1 MQGLGQYV
9 VKVWIISDHMFGN
22 RRAALCT
29 AHGPGDDDW
38 NATGSAQGRSAELTH
53 GREGV
58 VRLGCRRRTR
68 QALPQEEEQLS
79 HRSKK
84 VETVLCTFSDK
95 QKKFLDRCSRPSV
108 PLPENALFGLC
119 CLTWAVRSFTRAP
132 ISVMARRTLP
142 SHPRTQGRF

>member
-38 NATGSAQGRSAELTH
+38 NATGSAQGRAAELTH

-68 QALPQEEEQLS
+68 QALPQEEADQAEDLM
-79 HRSKK
+79 
-84 VETVLCTFSDK
+84 V
-95 QKKFLDRCSRPSV
+95 
-108 PLPENALFGLC
+108 
-119 CLTWAVRSFTRAP
+119 AVVTELAQEH
-132 ISVMARRTLP
+132 ILVCRR
-142 SHPRTQGRF
+142 R